1 MLYDIIVTGA
11 GPAGSFA
18 AYNLAKKGYKTLLID
33 KAIFPR
39 YKTCGGGITY
49 KTFNLIPFNLDSI
62 TQSSIYNFI
71 FSSKFDN
78 IYRRQ
83 SDKLL
88 MKCFMRD
95 EFDNMLALEA
105 ISAGAVFL
113 QQEKIKNIETH
124 PDFFLINTEKNSFK
138 SKILIGADGA
148 NSTVARCLNLMQNAV
163 FKAYAIESEVYT
175 NDNILKQYE
184 NTVGL
189 DWGTIID
196 GYGWIFPKKEHLSI
210 GVGASLKNAKLVKP
224 YYDALCNKLKINTQ
238 SVKSFKAHP
247 IPFRINNNPIYSGKA
262 ILIGDAAGLTDPLT
276 GEGIYYAMKSAIIA
290 ADTIASF
297 LSDNR
302 QQSVDA
308 SPNRDLAQY
317 QNEINKQIMPELLA
331 AIPVQHIYNCA
342 PLYFHKLIG
351 KNERLWSAFCRILRG
366 DLNYFDI
373 QKKFPYSSI
382 LWKPLTKT
390 AKLVH
395 NYKNNSTPPTFI

>member
-1 MLYDIIVTGA
+1 MLYDIIIAGA

-49 KTFNLIPFNLDSI
+49 KAFNLIPFNLDNI
-62 TQSSIYNFI
+62 TQSAIYNFI
-71 FSSKFDN
+71 FSSNFDN
-78 IYRRQ
+78 IYKRQ

-95 EFDNMLALEA
+95 EFDNMLVLEA
-105 ISAGAVFL
+105 ISAGTVFL
-113 QQEKIKNIETH
+113 QQERIKNIQIN
-124 PDFFLINTEKNSFK
+124 PDFFIINTEKNSFK

-148 NSTVARCLNLMQNAV
+148 NSTVARRLNLMQNDV
-163 FKAYAIESEVYT
+163 LKAYAIESEVYT
-175 NDNILKQYE
+175 NDITLKQYE

-189 DWGTIID
+189 DWGAIID
-196 GYGWIFPKKEHLSI
+196 GYGWIFPKKDHLSI
-210 GVGASLKNAKLVKP
+210 GVGASFKNAKLVKP
-224 YYDALCNKLKINTQ
+224 YYNALCNKLKINTQ

-276 GEGIYYAMKSAIIA
+276 GEGIYYAMKSALIA
-290 ADTIASF
+290 SDTIASF
-297 LSDNR
+297 LSDNCHT
-302 QQSVDA
+302 
-308 SPNRDLAQY
+308 DLAQY

-331 AIPVQHIYNCA
+331 AIPVQHIFNCA

-373 QKKFPYSSI
+373 QRKFPYSSF
-382 LWKPLTKT
+382 LWKPITKT
-390 AKLVH
+390 AKLIH
-395 NYKNNSTPPTFI
+395 NFKNNSSKPPFI